1 MLATAGFV
9 PAVPD
14 GGFDPGPA
22 LWVAFAF
29 LAARWLGLAWSRG
42 TAGPLLAVG
51 LLTGLAGARWGTVPA
66 AAACLALLL
75 PAASLGRRPPASPRS
90 PGRPH

>member
-1 MLATAGFV
+1 MATAGFV
-9 PAVPD
+9 PAVPG
-14 GGFDPGPA
+14 GGFDPGPL

-29 LAARWLGLAWSRG
+29 LAGRWLGLAWSRR
-42 TAGPLLAVG
+42 TAGPLLALG
-51 LLTGLAGARWGTVPA
+51 LLIGLVGDRWGAVPA

-75 PAASLGRRPPASPRS
+75 PAASLGRPPASPRS